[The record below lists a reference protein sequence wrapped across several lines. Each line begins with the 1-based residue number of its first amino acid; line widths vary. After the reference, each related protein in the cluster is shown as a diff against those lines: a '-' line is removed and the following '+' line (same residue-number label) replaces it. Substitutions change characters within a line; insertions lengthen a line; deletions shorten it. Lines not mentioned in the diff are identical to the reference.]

1 MAKSRL
7 FALLLAASL
16 GLTPSYAQIR
26 KKLTMNFKQEELSSA
41 LRKLEKVVTRFC
53 FPSKM
58 SRATQSMGPLRTRS
72 SRVYSRCS

>member
-41 LRKLEKVVTRFC
+41 LRKLEKVSGYPT
-53 FPSKM
+53 S
-58 SRATQSMGPLRTRS
+58 G
-72 SRVYSRCS
+72 